1 MDSAS
6 QRLLYKVAKAY
17 YEDKLTQ
24 KQIGDRFGLSRVKV
38 NRLLARARDEGVVQI
53 QVVLPESSQPDVER
67 RLEESCGLIEAVVVD
82 GSDSHEGLLRNLGEG
97 AAGYLRRVIGGGE
110 SVGIT
115 WGTSLYAMTEAMTQT
130 AASAA
135 RVVQLLGGLG
145 DPDADIHGA
154 EIARRLSLLINAR
167 PRVLAAPGVVATP
180 AVRRALLADPQV
192 ADTLELA
199 SRVDVAV
206 VGIGTLDKH
215 SVVLRS
221 GTILSPEDIRRLKEK
236 GVVGDIALRFF
247 DRNGEPI
254 DDELN
259 NRILGITV
267 EQLRALTRV
276 VGVAGGPEKFKAICG
291 AIRGRLVNVLVT
303 DSGTAKRLITE
314 GVKPNVAAEGRM
326 RG

>member
-1 MDSAS
+1 MDSES

-17 YEDKLTQ
+17 YEDQLTQ
-24 KQIGDRFGLSRVKV
+24 KEIGDRFGLSRVKV
-38 NRLLARARDEGVVQI
+38 NRLLARAREEGVVQI
-53 QVVLPESSQPDVER
+53 QVVLPEPSRSDLEH
-67 RLEESCGLIEAVVVD
+67 RLEESCGLVEAVVVD
-82 GSDSHEGLLRNLGEG
+82 TSESHDDLLRNLGEG
-97 AAGYLRRVIGGGE
+97 AAGYLRRVINGGE

-130 AASAA
+130 SASAA

-154 EIARRLSLLINAR
+154 EIARRLSLFTNAR
-167 PRVLAAPGVVATP
+167 PRVLAAPGVVATR
-180 AVRRALLADPQV
+180 AIRRALLADPQV
-192 ADTLELA
+192 ADTLDLA
-199 SRVDVAV
+199 ARVDIAV
-206 VGIGTLDKH
+206 VGIGTLDNH

-221 GTILSPEDIRRLKEK
+221 GTILSPDDVKRLREK

-254 DDELN
+254 EDELN

-267 EQLRALTRV
+267 EQLRALKRV

-291 AIRGRLVNVLVT
+291 AIRGRLVSVLVT
-303 DSGTAKRLITE
+303 DSETAEQL
-314 GVKPNVAAEGRM
+314 VAEGIRPT
-326 RG
+326 GTKKGS